1 MDDLPLFA
9 FDAEGLEAEIRRHNA
24 LYWDKGAPEISDE
37 AYDLLVRRLRQMRP
51 DSPVLSELGE
61 ERQGD
66 EGAIPSANED
76 ALRALP
82 SGSKVEHLA
91 PMLSLDK
98 CYAED
103 ELHRWFDR
111 FEGHALASPKVDGVA
126 MSVRYDAD
134 GRLLVAATRGSGLVG
149 DAITQNVRFVAGVPE
164 RIAEGPLEVRGETYM
179 PLSVFRARFASDFA
193 NPRNLAAGGLK
204 QKEASHTGDYGLRFF
219 AYDGLGLDLPT
230 EEAKRERLKA
240 LGFEPV
246 PAAHATRE
254 TGQGVFDAFER
265 DRDALDYETDGVV
278 FKVADV
284 AQHDTMGATAHHP
297 RYAIAYKYQ
306 GESGFTE
313 LEGLLWSVSR
323 TGSINPVA
331 CLAPISLSGVTVTR
345 ASLHNLGIMEALA
358 GLEPGALAVGD
369 NPGALSPG
377 ARVLV
382 TRRGGVIPHV
392 ESIAEAGAGLLNIP
406 AVCPSCG
413 APTRREGDLLV
424 AEHLPTCATQAVR
437 KLVHFVAV
445 TDMDGVGP
453 KLLEQLFDA
462 EHVVSPA
469 DLYALTLADLLPL
482 ERMAR
487 KSAENVLSAIAAKRT
502 LELSTFLAALGIEDL
517 GPNMARKLASAHPS
531 LAAIRAADAE
541 TLTAIDGFG
550 EIVADKVVEGLAS
563 WSEGIDALL
572 EHVEVTAPPEPSEAD
587 AALPLHGYAIV
598 FTGKMTSMGRSD
610 AQKRAR
616 AAGATTPSG
625 VSKAVT
631 HVVLGDGDYPRYEA
645 GWRSTKLKKAEQWI
659 EGGASLQIVSESTFR
674 SWIGEDSD

>member
-1 MDDLPLFA
+1 
-9 FDAEGLEAEIRRHNA
+9 
-24 LYWDKGAPEISDE
+24 
-37 AYDLLVRRLRQMRP
+37 MRP

-61 ERQGD
+61 QRQGD
-66 EGAIPSANED
+66 EGAAPSTNED

-230 EEAKRERLKA
+230 EEAKRERLQA

-246 PAAHATRE
+246 PASRATRE
-254 TGQGVFDAFER
+254 TGQCVFDAFER

-331 CLAPISLSGVTVTR
+331 CLSPISLSGATVTR
-345 ASLHNLGIMEALA
+345 ASLHNLGIMEAF
-358 GLEPGALAVGD
+358 GARARSWWATTA
-369 NPGALSPG
+369 ALSPG

-382 TRRGGVIPHV
+382 ARREHHPA
-392 ESIAEAGAGLLNIP
+392 SIHRGPTPAAHPCGL
-406 AVCPSCG
+406 
-413 APTRREGDLLV
+413 PTARPRAEGDLLV
-424 AEHLPTCATQAVR
+424 AEHLPHATQRCAFE
-437 KLVHFVAV
+437 HVAV
-445 TDMDGVGP
+445 TDMDGMVE
-453 KLLEQLFDA
+453 LLECFR

-482 ERMAR
+482 ERMAK

-531 LAAIRAADAE
+531 LDAIRAADAE

-550 EIVADKVVEGLAS
+550 EIVAEKVVEGLAS
-563 WSEGIDALL
+563 WSTGIDALL
-572 EHVEVTAPPEPSEAD
+572 EYVEVTAPPEPSG
-587 AALPLHGYAIV
+587 P
-598 FTGKMTSMGRSD
+598 TPPSPSMVMPSCSRGR
-610 AQKRAR
+610 
-616 AAGATTPSG
+616 
-625 VSKAVT
+625 
-631 HVVLGDGDYPRYEA
+631 
-645 GWRSTKLKKAEQWI
+645 
-659 EGGASLQIVSESTFR
+659 
-674 SWIGEDSD
+674 